1 MEISNYDPGGTVD
14 LPNLGKLTTVGCY
27 RLEERYECIAPSVD
41 RPQGAI
47 MMRPSRA
54 APVAELVDAIDSKS
68 IVH

>member
-1 MEISNYDPGGTVD
+1 MEISNYGPGGTAD
-14 LPNLGKLTTVGCY
+14 IPNLGKLASVDCY
-27 RLEERYECIAPSVD
+27 RLKEPDECIAPSVD

-47 MMRPSRA
+47 MMRPSRG